1 MINNK
6 EKVNQ
11 EGLNLVLE
19 GVNLG
24 RPIPGQSLTRSKNE
38 PYPWEQ
44 PPKYTN
50 IKEALH
56 EIFISL
62 IDENVYPSLVR
73 SLKKGVPIVDLASG
87 VLMEGFKAGKFNPD
101 LMLLLT
107 EPVIYLFMVLA
118 ARSGIDNYRID
129 ADKDGPNIDENP
141 EQTLNTLRSVLA
153 IEGEK
158 ASQMENSLKSA
169 DMLPK
174 EIEEQLEQIDFPSL
188 LARGEQKEK
197 EQSLLE
203 RKE

>member
-44 PPKYTN
+44 PPKYAN

-129 ADKDGPNIDENP
+129 SDRDEPNIDENP
-141 EQTLNTLRSVLA
+141 EQTLNTLRSILA

-158 ASQMENSLKSA
+158 AGQMENSLKSA

-188 LARGEQKEK
+188 LAKGKQKEQTK
-197 EQSLLE
+197 SLLE
-203 RKE
+203 KKE